1 MTFDQFLMLP
11 EYQEGV
17 APWAKYAKF
26 GTYL

>member
-17 APWAKYAKF
+17 TLWAKYAKF